1 MMYQQNSYR
10 DERYRIWLR
19 ESGDTTSGRRLCGLI
34 LFFLALSPFCPH
46 TAATVLAGVF
56 ALVGRYRHGS
66 GKYKKPLVMTMRA
79 RVFS

>member
-1 MMYQQNSYR
+1 MTIAIYIAAALASLFLFTVELRRCLMMYQQNSYR

-46 TAATVLAGVF
+46 TAATVLAGV
-56 ALVGRYRHGS
+56 
-66 GKYKKPLVMTMRA
+66 
-79 RVFS
+79 